1 MCIKDALLFNVVML
15 FASNTPVFS
24 VRVPAII
31 TLWLF
36 VSPLLLFTVK
46 LLMFPVNVP
55 SGILCDDEPLN
66 TTVAAALLASIF
78 PEVLIMF
85 PFKVKVLEPTV
96 KVPEESDSVVP
107 LPMVSAPVKLLFAE
121 NTAPLALV
129 TVKEPELPKLLV
141 PVIKNWPVPEAT
153 VQELTPPNPV
163 MPFLKILLPFP
174 PHVIVMPLANSNL
187 PLNTVALPPP
197 TDVRFCSNLKIGI
210 SDVTF
215 GKKVTPD
222 ALKFEVELYSNIAPS
237 L

>member
-1 MCIKDALLFNVVML
+1 MVTL
-15 FASNTPVFS
+15 FASNTPAVR
-24 VRVPAII
+24 VRVPEII

-66 TTVAAALLASIF
+66 TTVAVALLASMF
-78 PEVLIMF
+78 PEVLLML
-85 PFKVKVLEPTV
+85 PFKVKVLEPMV
-96 KVPEESDSVVP
+96 KIPEASDNVVP
-107 LPMVSAPVKLLFAE
+107 LPMVSAPVKLVLAE
-121 NTAPLALV
+121 NTTPLALV

-163 MPFLKILLPFP
+163 MPFLKVLLPFP
-174 PHVIVMPLANSNL
+174 PHVIVMPFASSNL

-197 TDVRFCSNLKIGI
+197 TDVKLCSNLKIGV

-222 ALKFEVELYSNIAPS
+222 ALKFEDELYSKIAPS